1 MRFSVHGKP
10 VSCSTP
16 PPGESKLRQM
26 EEAMR
31 RVSSAVVP
39 SGFFR
44 GVCLAAKLIHGQLGE
59 SVGIGGVFLGSFPSL
74 TACYG
79 A

>member
-1 MRFSVHGKP
+1 
-10 VSCSTP
+10 
-16 PPGESKLRQM
+16 M

-44 GVCLAAKLIHGQLGE
+44 GVCLAGKLIPGQLGE
-59 SVGIGGVFLGSFPSL
+59 SVGIGGVFLGSFPSHP
-74 TACYG
+74 ACYG